1 MAKLIHITIDG
12 RRVDAEKGQT
22 IMQAAS
28 AAGMEIPTI
37 CHIKGEEDSSI
48 PCLLCMVEIE
58 GRGRVRACATPAE
71 DGQVIEVHNRELD
84 AFRKERLEI
93 LAESHYGDCRAPCNL
108 TCPGGINVQ
117 GYVNLIAK
125 GEYLAALM
133 LIKEKNPLP
142 IAVGRVCPRFCETR
156 CRRIL
161 LDEPIAINHLKRFV
175 ADYARETDFR
185 DREVGKSTGRK
196 VAIIG
201 GGPAGLSCAYFLR
214 KQGHR
219 VTIFEAEDKLGGL
232 MRYGIPGYKL
242 PDREVDREVQ
252 GILNLGVHARLGKR
266 WGTDF
271 TLQDLRDRGFEAVFI
286 ATGLSRQ
293 KQLEIEG
300 TQHIICGLRF
310 LKEVN
315 LGSRPPIGEKV
326 LIVGGGD
333 IAVDSARSARRLG
346 AKNVTVIYPRSRVEL
361 PAHQRQVDEAEKE
374 GVQFFLMATPLRI
387 MEEDGRIK
395 VEMARTI
402 LDEPDERGI
411 RHPIPM
417 PGSQLSWTGDTV
429 ISALGQEGD
438 PTFQS
443 YGELEASIAL
453 TPRKT
458 IKAHPS
464 TMKTSVE
471 GIYAGGDAATG
482 SRTVIQAVAGGRRAA
497 ESIHEYLMKE
507 KHGVIE
513 PRFNFT
519 KGKKFEDVDMHNF
532 EGYDLQL
539 NEVMPSRPPE
549 RRTGDFG
556 EVQLG
561 FSEEMAVREAG
572 RCLQCGCLGLSKCS
586 YREMC
591 VDYRV
596 KANKARSRLEYPVD
610 KSHPFIVIDANK
622 CIGCTR
628 CVRSCKYDAFE
639 LDLSLEQKTGL
650 LTDVKIKINENCV
663 SCGACVDACPTG
675 TLSKQDSVVPMLPAQ
690 VSSVRTVCTY
700 CGTGCSIDVVS
711 MYGAILEV
719 KADQER
725 PPNHGQLC
733 VKGRFGYS
741 FYRSPERLY
750 LPLVRDSLEEPFR
763 EVEWDDA
770 LKVTAERLLRI
781 REKSGPDS
789 MGVLSS
795 ARCTNEENYLLQKLA
810 RGAWGTNNVD
820 NCARV

>member
-1 MAKLIHITIDG
+1 MAELIHITIDG
-12 RRVDAEKGQT
+12 KQVAAVKGQT
-22 IMQAAS
+22 ILEAAA
-28 AAGMEIPTI
+28 AAGVKIPTI
-37 CHIKGEEDSSI
+37 CHIKGEEASSN

-58 GRGRVRACATPAE
+58 GLGRVRACATPAG
-71 DGQVIEVHNRELD
+71 DGQVIEVHNRDLD
-84 AFRKERLEI
+84 AFRKERLEV

-175 ADYARETDFR
+175 ADHAREARFR
-185 DREVGKSTGRK
+185 DTEVGKPTGKK

-214 KQGHR
+214 KQGHQ

-242 PDREVDREVQ
+242 PNREVDREVQ

-271 TLQDLRDRGFEAVFI
+271 TLQTLRDQGFDAIFI

-293 KQLEIEG
+293 KQLELEG
-300 TQHIICGLRF
+300 AGIARCGLNF
-310 LKEVN
+310 LREVN
-315 LGSRPPIGEKV
+315 MGAKPEIGDQV

-361 PAHQRQVDEAEKE
+361 PAHQREIEEAEKE
-374 GVQFFLMATPLRI
+374 GVQFFLMATPLKI
-387 MEEDGRIK
+387 MKEDGQLK

-402 LDEPDERGI
+402 LGEPDERGI
-411 RHPIPM
+411 RRPIPM
-417 PGSQLSWTGDTV
+417 PGSRLFWTGDTV

-438 PTFQS
+438 PTFHS

-453 TPRKT
+453 TPRNT

-464 TMKTSVE
+464 TMKTSVD

-497 ESIHEYLMKE
+497 ESIHEYLTKE
-507 KHGVIE
+507 RPSVLE

-519 KGKKFEDVDMHNF
+519 KGKRFEDVDMHNF
-532 EGYDLQL
+532 EGYELQL
-539 NEVMPSRPPE
+539 NEVMPARPAE

-561 FSEEMAVREAG
+561 FSEEMAVREAK

-591 VDYRV
+591 VDYKV
-596 KANKARSRLEYPVD
+596 KANKARTRLKYQVD
-610 KSHPFIVIDANK
+610 KSHPFIVVDANK

-639 LDLSLEQKTGL
+639 LDLTLDQKTGL
-650 LTDVKIKINENCV
+650 IDDVSIKINQNCV
-663 SCGACVDACPTG
+663 SCGACVDVCPTG
-675 TLSKQDSVVPMLPAQ
+675 TLSKQDSVVPLLPAQ
-690 VSSVRTVCTY
+690 LSSVKTVCTY
-700 CGTGCSIDVVS
+700 CGTGCSIDVVH

-719 KADQER
+719 KADPDR
-725 PPNHGQLC
+725 PPNFGHLC

-741 FYRSPERLY
+741 FYRNHERLR
-750 LPLVRDSLEEPFR
+750 LPLVRYSVEEPFR
-763 EVEWDDA
+763 EVEWDEA
-770 LKVTAERLLRI
+770 LRITAEKFLAI
-781 REKSGPDS
+781 RDKFGPDS
-789 MGVLSS
+789 MGVLASS
-795 ARCTNEENYLLQKLA
+795 RCTNEENYLLQKLA
-810 RGAWGTNNVD
+810 RAAWGTNNVD